1 MDCLETRRSTLLDFG
16 VSDDEAF
23 AVGLACG
30 GRIRVLVEPVGTALK
45 EDMLATLVAARA
57 ARDAVLYAVDTDIWE
72 RHLVPASPSN
82 SDVQR
87 RMFRTDTSGFEGA
100 VFYGVHNP
108 PLRLL
113 IVGAVHIAQP
123 LTAIARMA
131 GYDPVLIDPRAAFAS
146 DTRFPGEALHI
157 DYPDDVLN
165 AIGIDART
173 AVITLSHDPKIDD
186 PALTLAL
193 PSAAFYVGALGST
206 RTHAKRVDRLL
217 SAGVSEADMNRLHAP
232 IGLDVGAATPTE
244 IAVAVMAEITQVLRQ
259 PS

>member
-1 MDCLETRRSTLLDFG
+1 
-16 VSDDEAF
+16 
-23 AVGLACG
+23 
-30 GRIRVLVEPVGTALK
+30 
-45 EDMLATLVAARA
+45 
-57 ARDAVLYAVDTDIWE
+57 
-72 RHLVPASPSN
+72 
-82 SDVQR
+82 
-87 RMFRTDTSGFEGA
+87 MFRTDTSGFEGA